1 MRVIVCVV
9 VTNPMLAPGRF
20 WFSESKSLRYWMVEL
35 PHFCVLSINTDM
47 ALEIP
52 VHLQQQFPFV
62 IHELQG
68 IIDKETYQSFT

>member
-1 MRVIVCVV
+1 MRRRNKSNASARALLVLGEQVI
-9 VTNPMLAPGRF
+9 GY
-20 WFSESKSLRYWMVEL
+20 SMVEL

-68 IIDKETYQSFT
+68 IIDKEGYQSLLKIPF